1 MKRKSYH
8 FFQSIYFKIP
18 LLFLFILMI
27 AFQFIG
33 VFFINQLET
42 QSIETFKN
50 QINVQGEFLTN
61 NLAPILANEALE
73 DEEQALRMNQA
84 LDTFSATNVTRI
96 WVVNPNETIIATNQ
110 DISQS
115 QIGTQANNNLTRAVL
130 LSQSTYASE
139 VRDPSV
145 AKPYYLLITPI
156 TDSQQNQ
163 SLGVIVIEADMGD
176 IFSLNNEIIE
186 VFVKSAILAI
196 AVALIVAFFISQG
209 LTRPIENMRQQAI
222 RISEGVYNYPAEVF
236 GQDELGELAITIN
249 ELADKVREAQ
259 DSTESE
265 RQRLDGVL
273 RHMRDGVISTDRRGN
288 VVLVN
293 DRALYLLN
301 VRQEW
306 AMGQSILDL
315 LGIREDFYIDDLI
328 RTDTE
333 INVTRELRNITTIL
347 SVEFSVIRRE
357 TGFVTGLVCVLTDVT
372 EQEKTEQ
379 ERRDFVSNVSHELR
393 TPLTSVK
400 SYSEALLDGAWK
412 DEQIAPQFL
421 QVIQSES
428 NRMMRMVTNL
438 LDLSKMDSDQ
448 IVLNIEFI
456 DLKRVV
462 DYIIERLEFSNKDIG
477 SKYQIRREYT
487 PNEVFVE
494 IDQDRMTQ
502 VIDNLLNNAIKYSP
516 DGGTITVKIEDSH
529 DRAYLSVSDE
539 GLGISKADA
548 EHLFERFYRVDKARS
563 REQGGSGLGLAISKE
578 VVEMHKGRIWVDSIE
593 QEGSTFTIELP
604 LSNLNHLDEF
614 EDWGDEI

>member
-33 VFFINQLET
+33 VFFINQLES
-42 QSIETFKN
+42 QSVENFKN
-50 QINVQGEFLTN
+50 QINVQGEFLTS
-61 NLAPILANEALE
+61 NLAPIMSNVNLDN
-73 DEEQALRMNQA
+73 EEQALRMNQA
-84 LDTFSATNVTRI
+84 LDTFATTNVTRI

-110 DISQS
+110 DINQS
-115 QIGTQANNNLTRAVL
+115 QIGTQANSNVTRNVL
-130 LSQSTYASE
+130 LTQNAYASE

-145 AKPYYLLITPI
+145 DNPHYLLITPI
-156 TDSQQNQ
+156 VSEQQNQ
-163 SLGVIVIEADMGD
+163 SLGVVIIEAGMAD
-176 IFSLNNEIIE
+176 IYSLNNEIVE
-186 VFVKSAILAI
+186 VFVTSAILAI
-196 AVALIVAFFISQG
+196 AVSLVVSFFMSQG

-259 DSTESE
+259 ESTESE

-301 VRQEW
+301 VRQDW
-306 AMGQSILDL
+306 SLGRSILDL
-315 LGIREDFYIDDLI
+315 LDIRDDFYIDDLI
-328 RTDTE
+328 RADTE
-333 INVTRELRNITTIL
+333 VTVTREIKNVTTIL
-347 SVEFSVIRRE
+347 RAEFSVIRRE

-372 EQEKTEQ
+372 EQEKTDQ

-400 SYSEALLDGAWK
+400 SYSEALLDGAWQ
-412 DEQIAPQFL
+412 DEAIAPQFL

-428 NRMMRMVTNL
+428 NRMMRMITNL

-448 IVLNIEFI
+448 IILNIEFI

-462 DYIIERLEFSNKDIG
+462 DHIVDRLEFTQKESDFKHKI
-477 SKYQIRREYT
+477 IREYT

-494 IDQDRMTQ
+494 IDQDRMIQ

-516 DGGTITVKIEDSH
+516 DGGSVTVKIVDSH
-529 DRAYLSVSDE
+529 DKVYISVSDE

-578 VVEMHKGRIWVDSIE
+578 VVEMHDGRIWVDSVE

-604 LSNLNHLDEF
+604 LAEFDEF
-614 EDWGDEI
+614 DDWGDES

>member
-42 QSIETFKN
+42 QSIENFKN
-50 QINVQGEFLTN
+50 QINVQGEFLTS
-61 NLAPILANEALE
+61 NLAPIMSNESL
-73 DEEQALRMNQA
+73 DSEEQSLRMNQA
-84 LDTFSATNVTRI
+84 LDTFATTNVTRI

-110 DISQS
+110 DINQS
-115 QIGTQANNNLTRAVL
+115 QIGTQANSNLTRNVL
-130 LSQSTYASE
+130 LTQNTYASE

-145 AKPYYLLITPI
+145 ENPYYLLVVPI
-156 TDSQQNQ
+156 IGDQQNQ
-163 SLGVIVIEADMGD
+163 SLGVVVIEAGMAD
-176 IFSLNNEIIE
+176 IYSLNSEIIE
-186 VFVKSAILAI
+186 VFVTSALL
-196 AVALIVAFFISQG
+196 AVAVSLVVSLFMSQG

-259 DSTESE
+259 ESTESE

-273 RHMRDGVISTDRRGN
+273 RHMGDGVISTDRRGN

-301 VRQEW
+301 VRQDW
-306 AMGQSILDL
+306 ALGRSILDL
-315 LGIREDFYIDDLI
+315 LDIREDFYIDDLI
-328 RTDTE
+328 RKDTE
-333 INVTRELRNITTIL
+333 VTVTREIKNVTTIL
-347 SVEFSVIRRE
+347 RAEFSVIRRE

-372 EQEKTEQ
+372 EQEKTDQ

-393 TPLTSVK
+393 TPLTSIK
-400 SYSEALLDGAWK
+400 SYSEALLDGAWE
-412 DEQIAPQFL
+412 DEAIAPQFL

-428 NRMMRMVTNL
+428 NRMMRMITNL

-462 DYIIERLEFSNKDIG
+462 DHIVDRLEFTQKEIG
-477 SKYQIRREYT
+477 TKYNIQREYT
-487 PNEVFVE
+487 TNEVFVE
-494 IDQDRMTQ
+494 IDQDRMIQ

-516 DGGTITVKIEDSH
+516 DGGSITVKIVDSH
-529 DRAYLSVSDE
+529 DKVYLSVTDE

-578 VVEMHKGRIWVDSIE
+578 VVEMHDGRIWVDSVE
-593 QEGSTFTIELP
+593 QQGSTFTIELP
-604 LSNLNHLDEF
+604 LAELDDF
-614 EDWGDEI
+614 DDWGDE

>member
-33 VFFINQLET
+33 VFFINQLES
-42 QSIETFKN
+42 QSVEDFKN
-50 QINVQGEFLTN
+50 QINVQGEFLTS
-61 NLAPILANEALE
+61 NLAPILSNENL
-73 DEEQALRMNQA
+73 DNEEQVLRMNQA
-84 LDTFSATNVTRI
+84 LDTFAATNVTRI

-110 DISQS
+110 DINQS
-115 QIGTQANNNLTRAVL
+115 QIGTQANSNVTRNVL
-130 LSQSTYASE
+130 LTQNAYASE

-145 AKPYYLLITPI
+145 DNPHYLLITPI
-156 TDSQQNQ
+156 VSEQQNQ
-163 SLGVIVIEADMGD
+163 SLGVVIIEAGMAD
-176 IFSLNNEIIE
+176 IYSLNNEIVE
-186 VFVKSAILAI
+186 VFVTSAILAI
-196 AVALIVAFFISQG
+196 AVSLVVSFFMSQG

-259 DSTESE
+259 ESTESE

-301 VRQEW
+301 VRQDSSL
-306 AMGQSILDL
+306 GRSILDL
-315 LGIREDFYIDDLI
+315 LDIRDDFYIDDLI
-328 RTDTE
+328 RSDTE
-333 INVTRELRNITTIL
+333 VTVTREIKNVTTIL
-347 SVEFSVIRRE
+347 RAEFSVIRRE

-372 EQEKTEQ
+372 EQEKTDQ

-400 SYSEALLDGAWK
+400 SYSEALLDGAWQ
-412 DEQIAPQFL
+412 DEAIAPQFL

-428 NRMMRMVTNL
+428 NRMMRMITNL

-448 IVLNIEFI
+448 IILNIEFI

-462 DYIIERLEFSNKDIG
+462 DHIVDRLEFTQKESDFKHTI
-477 SKYQIRREYT
+477 IREYT

-494 IDQDRMTQ
+494 IDQDRMIQ

-516 DGGTITVKIEDSH
+516 DGGTITIKIVDSH
-529 DRAYLSVSDE
+529 DKVYISVSDE

-578 VVEMHKGRIWVDSIE
+578 VVEMHDGRIWVDSVE
-593 QEGSTFTIELP
+593 QQGSTFTIELP
-604 LSNLNHLDEF
+604 LAELDDF
-614 EDWGDEI
+614 DDWGDES

>member
-27 AFQFIG
+27 AFQFFG
-33 VFFINQLET
+33 VFFIDQLES
-42 QSIETFKN
+42 QSIENFKN
-50 QINVQGEFLTN
+50 QINIQSEFLTS
-61 NLAPILANEALE
+61 NLAPILANDSLE
-73 DEEQALRMNQA
+73 KEEQDLRMNQA
-84 LDTFSATNVTRI
+84 LDTFSATNTTRI

-110 DISQS
+110 DIDQG
-115 QIGTQANNNLTRAVL
+115 QIGTQANNSVIRNVL
-130 LSQSTYASE
+130 LAQTTYASE
-139 VRDPSV
+139 VRSPEVD
-145 AKPYYLLITPI
+145 KPYYLVVAPI
-156 TDSQQNQ
+156 QNTQPSQ
-163 SLGVIVIEADMGD
+163 SLGVVVIEADMAD
-176 IFSLNNEIIE
+176 IYSLNNEIIE
-186 VFVKSAILAI
+186 VFVTSALIAI
-196 AVALIVAFFISQG
+196 IVALVVAFFMSQG

-222 RISEGVYNYPAEVF
+222 RISEGVYNYPAEVY

-293 DRALYLLN
+293 ERALYLLN

-306 AMGQSILDL
+306 AMGRSILDL
-315 LGIREDFYIDDLI
+315 LGIRDDYYIDDLI
-328 RTDTE
+328 RTDSE
-333 INVTRELRNITTIL
+333 ITVNREFKNVLTIL
-347 SVEFSVIRRE
+347 RAEFSVIRRE

-372 EQEKTEQ
+372 EQEKTDQ

-400 SYSEALLDGAWK
+400 SYSEALLDGAWQ
-412 DEQIAPQFL
+412 DEEIAPQFL

-438 LDLSKMDSDQ
+438 LDLSKMDSEQ
-448 IVLNIEFI
+448 IILNIEFI
-456 DLKRVV
+456 DLKGVV
-462 DYIIERLEFSNKDIG
+462 DHIIDRLEFTQKNIG
-477 SKYQIRREYT
+477 TKYHIQRNFT
-487 PNEVFVE
+487 ANDVFVE

-516 DGGTITVKIEDSH
+516 DGGTITITIEDSH
-529 DRAYLSVSDE
+529 DKVILSISDE

-578 VVEMHKGRIWVDSIE
+578 VVEMHGGRIWVDSVE
-593 QEGSTFTIELP
+593 QQGSTFYIELP
-604 LSNLNHLDEF
+604 LTELDDFDE
-614 EDWGDEI
+614 WGDDI

>member
-33 VFFINQLET
+33 VFFINQLES
-42 QSIETFKN
+42 QSVENFKN
-50 QINVQGEFLTN
+50 QINVQGEFLTS
-61 NLAPILANEALE
+61 NLAPIMSNVNLDN
-73 DEEQALRMNQA
+73 EEQALRMNQA
-84 LDTFSATNVTRI
+84 LDTFATTNVTRI

-110 DISQS
+110 DINQS
-115 QIGTQANNNLTRAVL
+115 QIGTQANSNVTRNVL
-130 LSQSTYASE
+130 LTQNAYASE

-145 AKPYYLLITPI
+145 DNPHYLLITPI
-156 TDSQQNQ
+156 VSEQQNQ
-163 SLGVIVIEADMGD
+163 SLGVVIIEAGMAD
-176 IFSLNNEIIE
+176 IYSLNNEIVE
-186 VFVKSAILAI
+186 VFVTSAILAI
-196 AVALIVAFFISQG
+196 AVSLVVSFFMSQG

-259 DSTESE
+259 ESTESE

-301 VRQEW
+301 VRQDW
-306 AMGQSILDL
+306 SLGRSILDL
-315 LGIREDFYIDDLI
+315 LDIRDDFYIDDLI
-328 RTDTE
+328 RADTE
-333 INVTRELRNITTIL
+333 VTVTREIKNVTTIL
-347 SVEFSVIRRE
+347 RAEFSVIRRE

-372 EQEKTEQ
+372 EQEKTDQ

-400 SYSEALLDGAWK
+400 SYSEALLDGAWQ
-412 DEQIAPQFL
+412 DEAIAPQFL

-428 NRMMRMVTNL
+428 NRMMRMITNL

-448 IVLNIEFI
+448 IILNIEFI

-462 DYIIERLEFSNKDIG
+462 DHIVDRLEFTQKESDFKHTI
-477 SKYQIRREYT
+477 IREYT

-494 IDQDRMTQ
+494 IDQDRMIQ

-516 DGGTITVKIEDSH
+516 DGGTIKIKIVDSH
-529 DRAYLSVSDE
+529 DKVYISVSDE

-578 VVEMHKGRIWVDSIE
+578 VVEMHDGRIWVDSVE

-604 LSNLNHLDEF
+604 LAEFDEF
-614 EDWGDEI
+614 DDWGDES

>member
-27 AFQFIG
+27 AFQFFG
-33 VFFINQLET
+33 VFFIDQLES
-42 QSIETFKN
+42 QSIENFKN
-50 QINVQGEFLTN
+50 QINVQSEFLTS
-61 NLAPILANEALE
+61 NLAPILANDSLE
-73 DEEQALRMNQA
+73 KEEQDLRMNQA
-84 LDTFSATNVTRI
+84 LDTFSATNTTRI

-110 DISQS
+110 DIDQG
-115 QIGTQANNNLTRAVL
+115 QIGTQANNSVIRNVL
-130 LSQSTYASE
+130 LAQTTYASE
-139 VRDPSV
+139 VRIPELD
-145 AKPYYLLITPI
+145 KPYYLVVAPI
-156 TDSQQNQ
+156 QSTQPSQ
-163 SLGVIVIEADMGD
+163 SLGIVVIEADMAD
-176 IFSLNNEIIE
+176 IYSLNNEIIE
-186 VFVKSAILAI
+186 VFVTSAIIAI
-196 AVALIVAFFISQG
+196 IVALIVAFFMSQG

-222 RISEGVYNYPAEVF
+222 RISEGVYNYPAEVY

-306 AMGQSILDL
+306 AMGRSILDL
-315 LGIREDFYIDDLI
+315 LGIRDDYYIDDLI
-328 RTDTE
+328 RSDSE
-333 INVTRELRNITTIL
+333 ITVKRETKNVLTIL
-347 SVEFSVIRRE
+347 RAEFSVIRRE

-372 EQEKTEQ
+372 EQEKTDQ

-400 SYSEALLDGAWK
+400 SYSEALLDGAWQ
-412 DEQIAPQFL
+412 DEEIAPQFL

-448 IVLNIEFI
+448 IILNIEFI

-462 DYIIERLEFSNKDIG
+462 DHIIERLEFTQKNIG
-477 SKYQIRREYT
+477 TKYHIQKNFT
-487 PNEVFVE
+487 ANEVFVE

-516 DGGTITVKIEDSH
+516 DGGTISITIEDSH
-529 DRAYLSVSDE
+529 DKVILSISDK

-578 VVEMHKGRIWVDSIE
+578 VVEMHGGRIWVDSVE
-593 QEGSTFTIELP
+593 QQGSTFYIELP
-604 LSNLNHLDEF
+604 LTELDDFDE
-614 EDWGDEI
+614 WGDDI